1 MIHDKKHLKYTAI
14 PNEEMYWERVNRSLG
29 WLGDTK
35 QEQHNKQEKL
45 KNVVIGIAGT
55 GGIGGQLAQRLVR
68 MGVRNLKLA
77 DPDTFDIS
85 NMNRQMGAD
94 LQHIGKNKA
103 EVVAEMTYSLNHDV
117 NIAVYPEGITK
128 ETAEDFVQDCDYV
141 LDQMEFYE
149 IANRYA
155 LHRAFRKSSKAKL
168 IFKVP
173 TVAHGTYIFK
183 YTKDSMKIEDVYGIK
198 EDSELSPKVI
208 HRLMER
214 IIPHMP
220 KYPSNEDNPV
230 DLEKYAESK
239 DIPVFRPN
247 NINSSKFIDELSD
260 FNPDYI
266 LIANYQKIFKKNLIE
281 LPKLKTLNFH
291 PSPLPRY
298 AGLAPF
304 FWMSLNGE
312 KNTGVSCI
320 EVTPEIDGGDIVL
333 QRKVRL
339 TGNEN
344 SLEVR
349 EKLFK
354 ASFSLF
360 NDVLDLICQGPLKTH
375 KQDMTKRDYHSN
387 PSQEDKTITNN
398 DTVSSALAKLKA
410 CAPGNAYVQINDNV
424 FKVNSVS
431 WSQTSKAKLKLKDGR
446 LSFFLENTL

>member
-155 LHRAFRKSSKAKL
+155 LHRAFRKS
-168 IFKVP
+168 
-173 TVAHGTYIFK
+173 
-183 YTKDSMKIEDVYGIK
+183 
-198 EDSELSPKVI
+198 
-208 HRLMER
+208 
-214 IIPHMP
+214 
-220 KYPSNEDNPV
+220 
-230 DLEKYAESK
+230 
-239 DIPVFRPN
+239 
-247 NINSSKFIDELSD
+247 
-260 FNPDYI
+260 
-266 LIANYQKIFKKNLIE
+266 
-281 LPKLKTLNFH
+281 
-291 PSPLPRY
+291 
-298 AGLAPF
+298 GLAPF

-387 PSQEDKTITNN
+387 PSQADKTITNN

-410 CAPGNAYVQINDNV
+410 CAPSNAYVQINDNV

-431 WSQTSKAKLKLKDGR
+431 WSQTSKTKLKLKDGR
-446 LSFFLENTL
+446 LSFFLENAL

>member
-103 EVVAEMTYSLNHDV
+103 EVVAEM
-117 NIAVYPEGITK
+117 
-128 ETAEDFVQDCDYV
+128 
-141 LDQMEFYE
+141 
-149 IANRYA
+149 
-155 LHRAFRKSSKAKL
+155 
-168 IFKVP
+168 
-173 TVAHGTYIFK
+173 
-183 YTKDSMKIEDVYGIK
+183 
-198 EDSELSPKVI
+198 
-208 HRLMER
+208 
-214 IIPHMP
+214 
-220 KYPSNEDNPV
+220 
-230 DLEKYAESK
+230 
-239 DIPVFRPN
+239 
-247 NINSSKFIDELSD
+247 
-260 FNPDYI
+260 
-266 LIANYQKIFKKNLIE
+266 
-281 LPKLKTLNFH
+281 
-291 PSPLPRY
+291 
-298 AGLAPF
+298 
-304 FWMSLNGE
+304 
-312 KNTGVSCI
+312 
-320 EVTPEIDGGDIVL
+320 GGDIVL

-349 EKLFK
+349 EKLFR

-446 LSFFLENTL
+446 LSFFLENAL

>member
-1 MIHDKKHLKYTAI
+1 MIHDKKHLKYTAV

-35 QEQHNKQEKL
+35 QEQHNRQEKV

-141 LDQMEFYE
+141 LDQ
-149 IANRYA
+149 
-155 LHRAFRKSSKAKL
+155 
-168 IFKVP
+168 
-173 TVAHGTYIFK
+173 
-183 YTKDSMKIEDVYGIK
+183 
-198 EDSELSPKVI
+198 
-208 HRLMER
+208 
-214 IIPHMP
+214 
-220 KYPSNEDNPV
+220 
-230 DLEKYAESK
+230 
-239 DIPVFRPN
+239 
-247 NINSSKFIDELSD
+247 
-260 FNPDYI
+260 
-266 LIANYQKIFKKNLIE
+266 
-281 LPKLKTLNFH
+281 
-291 PSPLPRY
+291 
-298 AGLAPF
+298 
-304 FWMSLNGE
+304 
-312 KNTGVSCI
+312 
-320 EVTPEIDGGDIVL
+320 
-333 QRKVRL
+333 
-339 TGNEN
+339 
-344 SLEVR
+344 
-349 EKLFK
+349 
-354 ASFSLF
+354 
-360 NDVLDLICQGPLKTH
+360 ICQGPLKTH

>member
-14 PNEEMYWERVNRSLG
+14 PDEEMYWKRVNRSLG

-220 KYPSNEDNPV
+220 KYPSKETLDHWFV
-230 DLEKYAESK
+230 DMHRMPIFAACPPIAEGVLAERLAQEITGLNK
-239 DIPVFRPN
+239 LPG
-247 NINSSKFIDELSD
+247 
-260 FNPDYI
+260 
-266 LIANYQKIFKKNLIE
+266 AIE
-281 LPKLKTLNFH
+281 VPAQPGYVYFDTLN
-291 PSPLPRY
+291 
-298 AGLAPF
+298 
-304 FWMSLNGE
+304 W
-312 KNTGVSCI
+312 TT
-320 EVTPEIDGGDIVL
+320 EVKKGKWWTDD
-333 QRKVRL
+333 
-339 TGNEN
+339 
-344 SLEVR
+344 
-349 EKLFK
+349 
-354 ASFSLF
+354 
-360 NDVLDLICQGPLKTH
+360 
-375 KQDMTKRDYHSN
+375 TK
-387 PSQEDKTITNN
+387 I
-398 DTVSSALAKLKA
+398 
-410 CAPGNAYVQINDNV
+410 
-424 FKVNSVS
+424 
-431 WSQTSKAKLKLKDGR
+431 
-446 LSFFLENTL
+446 

>member
-220 KYPSNEDNPV
+220 KYPSKETLDHWFV
-230 DLEKYAESK
+230 DMHRMPIFAACPPIAEGVLAERLAQEITGLNTSTTW
-239 DIPVFRPN
+239 IC
-247 NINSSKFIDELSD
+247 
-260 FNPDYI
+260 
-266 LIANYQKIFKKNLIE
+266 IF
-281 LPKLKTLNFH
+281 
-291 PSPLPRY
+291 
-298 AGLAPF
+298 
-304 FWMSLNGE
+304 
-312 KNTGVSCI
+312 
-320 EVTPEIDGGDIVL
+320 
-333 QRKVRL
+333 
-339 TGNEN
+339 
-344 SLEVR
+344 
-349 EKLFK
+349 
-354 ASFSLF
+354 
-360 NDVLDLICQGPLKTH
+360 
-375 KQDMTKRDYHSN
+375 
-387 PSQEDKTITNN
+387 
-398 DTVSSALAKLKA
+398 
-410 CAPGNAYVQINDNV
+410 
-424 FKVNSVS
+424 
-431 WSQTSKAKLKLKDGR
+431 
-446 LSFFLENTL
+446 

>member
-220 KYPSNEDNPV
+220 KYPSKETLDYWFV
-230 DLEKYAESK
+230 DMHRMPIFAACPPIAEGVLAERLAQEITGLNK
-239 DIPVFRPN
+239 
-247 NINSSKFIDELSD
+247 
-260 FNPDYI
+260 
-266 LIANYQKIFKKNLIE
+266 
-281 LPKLKTLNFH
+281 LPGAVEVPAQPGYVYFDTLNWTTEVKK
-291 PSPLPRY
+291 
-298 AGLAPF
+298 GKWWT
-304 FWMSLNGE
+304 WMSLNGE

>member
-14 PNEEMYWERVNRSLG
+14 PDEEMYWERVNRSLG

-198 EDSELSPKVI
+198 EDSE
-208 HRLMER
+208 
-214 IIPHMP
+214 
-220 KYPSNEDNPV
+220 
-230 DLEKYAESK
+230 
-239 DIPVFRPN
+239 
-247 NINSSKFIDELSD
+247 
-260 FNPDYI
+260 
-266 LIANYQKIFKKNLIE
+266 
-281 LPKLKTLNFH
+281 
-291 PSPLPRY
+291 
-298 AGLAPF
+298 
-304 FWMSLNGE
+304 

-349 EKLFK
+349 EKLFR

-387 PSQEDKTITNN
+387 PSQADKTITNN

-446 LSFFLENTL
+446 LSFFLENAL

>member
-1 MIHDKKHLKYTAI
+1 MTQKFNIIFFSEVNSKFGMPIFKMLYHDDRFNI
-14 PNEEMYWERVNRSLG
+14 
-29 WLGDTK
+29 
-35 QEQHNKQEKL
+35 
-45 KNVVIGIAGT
+45 
-55 GGIGGQLAQRLVR
+55 
-68 MGVRNLKLA
+68 
-77 DPDTFDIS
+77 
-85 NMNRQMGAD
+85 
-94 LQHIGKNKA
+94 KA
-103 EVVAEMTYSLNHDV
+103 FVTT
-117 NIAVYPEGITK
+117 PEG
-128 ETAEDFVQDCDYV
+128 
-141 LDQMEFYE
+141 
-149 IANRYA
+149 
-155 LHRAFRKSSKAKL
+155 KL
-168 IFKVP
+168 CSY
-173 TVAHGTYIFK
+173 YI
-183 YTKDSMKIEDVYGIK
+183 
-198 EDSELSPKVI
+198 
-208 HRLMER
+208 
-214 IIPHMP
+214 
-220 KYPSNEDNPV
+220 
-230 DLEKYAESK
+230 
-239 DIPVFRPN
+239 
-247 NINSSKFIDELSD
+247 IDELSD

>member
-14 PNEEMYWERVNRSLG
+14 PDEEMYWERVNRSLG

-220 KYPSNEDNPV
+220 KYPSKETLDHWFV
-230 DLEKYAESK
+230 DMHRMPIAACPPIAEGVLAERLAQEITGLNK
-239 DIPVFRPN
+239 LPG
-247 NINSSKFIDELSD
+247 
-260 FNPDYI
+260 
-266 LIANYQKIFKKNLIE
+266 AIE
-281 LPKLKTLNFH
+281 VPAQPGYVYFDTLN
-291 PSPLPRY
+291 
-298 AGLAPF
+298 
-304 FWMSLNGE
+304 W
-312 KNTGVSCI
+312 TT
-320 EVTPEIDGGDIVL
+320 EVKK
-333 QRKVRL
+333 RKWW
-339 TGNEN
+339 T
-344 SLEVR
+344 
-349 EKLFK
+349 
-354 ASFSLF
+354 
-360 NDVLDLICQGPLKTH
+360 DD
-375 KQDMTKRDYHSN
+375 TK
-387 PSQEDKTITNN
+387 I
-398 DTVSSALAKLKA
+398 
-410 CAPGNAYVQINDNV
+410 
-424 FKVNSVS
+424 
-431 WSQTSKAKLKLKDGR
+431 
-446 LSFFLENTL
+446 